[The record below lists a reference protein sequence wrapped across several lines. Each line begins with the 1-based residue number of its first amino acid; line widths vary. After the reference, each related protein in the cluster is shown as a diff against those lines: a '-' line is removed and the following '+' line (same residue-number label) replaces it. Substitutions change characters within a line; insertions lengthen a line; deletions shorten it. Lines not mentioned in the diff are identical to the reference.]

1 MGEPFEFT
9 EYYGRKMTDDLV
21 KEADE
26 KLLNKLLDLRRG
38 HAEFLAAKKRRKKS

>member
-1 MGEPFEFT
+1 
-9 EYYGRKMTDDLV
+9 MTDDLV